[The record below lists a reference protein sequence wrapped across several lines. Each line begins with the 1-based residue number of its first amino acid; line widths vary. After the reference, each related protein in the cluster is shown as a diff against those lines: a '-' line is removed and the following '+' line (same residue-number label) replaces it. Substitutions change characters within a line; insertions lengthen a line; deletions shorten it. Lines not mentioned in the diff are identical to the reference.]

1 MTSNDPRRGEIWLVN
16 FDPTVGNE
24 IKKARPAV
32 VISVDALASPGL
44 RIVVPLTEYKQ
55 KHDGFPWCVPLRKNK
70 RNGLSKDSTA
80 DAFQVKSV
88 SIERFTQ
95 KQGTVSSAALSDVTS
110 ALALCVD
117 M

>member
-1 MTSNDPRRGEIWLVN
+1 MTSTNPKRGEIWQVN
-16 FDPTVGNE
+16 FDPTVGHE
-24 IKKARPAV
+24 IQKARPAV

-44 RIVVPLTEYKQ
+44 RIVVPLTGYQQ
-55 KHDGFPWCVPLRKNK
+55 KHDNFPWCVPLRKNN

-88 SIERFTQ
+88 SIKRFIR
-95 KQGTVSSAALSDVTS
+95 KQGAVSSAALTDVVA

>member
-1 MTSNDPRRGEIWLVN
+1 MTKSEPKRGEIWLVN

-24 IKKARPAV
+24 IQKARPAV
-32 VISVDALASPGL
+32 VISVDALGSSGL
-44 RIVVPLTEYKQ
+44 RIVVPLTGYQE
-55 KHDGFPWCVPLRKNK
+55 KHDKFPWCVPLKKNK
-70 RNGLSKDSTA
+70 RNGLTKDSTA

-88 SIERFTQ
+88 STQRFIE
-95 KQGTVSSAALSDVTS
+95 KKGAVSAATLTELSS

>member
-1 MTSNDPRRGEIWLVN
+1 MTTSDPKRGEIWLVN

-24 IKKARPAV
+24 IQKARPAV

-44 RIVVPLTEYKQ
+44 RIVVPLTGYQE
-55 KHDGFPWCVPLRKNK
+55 KHDNFPWCVHLEKNK

-88 SIERFTQ
+88 STKRFIE
-95 KQGTVSSAALSDVTS
+95 KKGAVSAATLTEVTS

>member
-1 MTSNDPRRGEIWLVN
+1 MTTSEPKRGEIWLVN

-24 IKKARPAV
+24 IQKARPAV

-44 RIVVPLTEYKQ
+44 RIVVPVTGYQK
-55 KHDGFPWCVPLRKNK
+55 KHDNFPWCVPLRKNK

-80 DAFQVKSV
+80 DAFQLKSV
-88 SIERFTQ
+88 STKRFIA
-95 KQGTVSSAALSDVTS
+95 KKGTISAAALTDITS